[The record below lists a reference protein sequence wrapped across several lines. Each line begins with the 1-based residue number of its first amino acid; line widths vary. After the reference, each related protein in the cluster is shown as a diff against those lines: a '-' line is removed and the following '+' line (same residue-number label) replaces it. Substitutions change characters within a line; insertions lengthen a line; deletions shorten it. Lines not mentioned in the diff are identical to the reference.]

1 MHKTL
6 NNKHENLVIITA
18 PSGAGKTTL
27 IKNILDHANSQ
38 DQKVFLSISH
48 TTRQPRAGEE
58 HGKDYYFMDEKEFN
72 DNISANEYIE
82 HAVVHG
88 NLYGTPRSQIDNYLA
103 EDYKVLLEIDWQ
115 GAVSVLEQYPNATSI
130 FISPPSIEE
139 LRTRLENRGL
149 DSQEVIEKRVQG
161 AKLEMEK
168 ATQFRHQIT
177 NISLD
182 IATKNLLNII
192 FRENHG
198 SSYSRRL
205 LRTGRK
211 SIRSCIKSSTQST
224 RFNIHK
230 C

>member
-27 IKNILDHANSQ
+27 IKNILGHANSQ
-38 DQKVFLSISH
+38 AYKVFLSISH
-48 TTRQPRAGEE
+48 TTRQPREGEE
-58 HGKDYYFMDEKEFN
+58 HGKDYYFMDEKEFY

-198 SSYSRRL
+198 
-205 LRTGRK
+205 
-211 SIRSCIKSSTQST
+211 
-224 RFNIHK
+224 
-230 C
+230 

>member
-27 IKNILDHANSQ
+27 IKNILAHANSQ
-38 DQKVFLSISH
+38 AYKVFLSISH
-48 TTRQPRAGEE
+48 TTRQPREGEE
-58 HGKDYYFMDEKEFN
+58 HGKDYYFMDENEFN

-88 NLYGTPRSQIDNYLA
+88 NLYGTPRSQIDNYLD

-192 FRENHG
+192 FRENNG
-198 SSYSRRL
+198 
-205 LRTGRK
+205 
-211 SIRSCIKSSTQST
+211 
-224 RFNIHK
+224 
-230 C
+230 

>member
-27 IKNILDHANSQ
+27 IKNILDHASSHEH
-38 DQKVFLSISH
+38 KVFLSISH
-48 TTRQPRAGEE
+48 TTRQPREGEE
-58 HGKDYYFMDEKEFN
+58 HGKDYYFMDEQEFN
-72 DNISANEYIE
+72 DNIAANEYIE

-139 LRTRLENRGL
+139 LRSRLEKRGL

-161 AKLEMEK
+161 AEMEMEK
-168 ATQFRHQIT
+168 AAQFRHQIT

-198 SSYSRRL
+198 
-205 LRTGRK
+205 
-211 SIRSCIKSSTQST
+211 
-224 RFNIHK
+224 
-230 C
+230 

>member
-27 IKNILDHANSQ
+27 IKNILAHANSQ
-38 DQKVFLSISH
+38 AYKVFLSISH
-48 TTRQPRAGEE
+48 TTRQPREGEE
-58 HGKDYYFMDEKEFN
+58 HGKDYYFMDENEFN

-88 NLYGTPRSQIDNYLA
+88 NLYGTPRSQIDNYLD

-149 DSQEVIEKRVQG
+149 DSKEVIEKRVQG
-161 AKLEMEK
+161 AKLELEK

-182 IATKNLLNII
+182 TATKNLLNII

-198 SSYSRRL
+198 
-205 LRTGRK
+205 
-211 SIRSCIKSSTQST
+211 
-224 RFNIHK
+224 
-230 C
+230 

>member
-27 IKNILDHANSQ
+27 IKNILDHASSHEH
-38 DQKVFLSISH
+38 KVFLSISH
-48 TTRQPRAGEE
+48 TTRQPREGEE
-58 HGKDYYFMDEKEFN
+58 HGKDYYFMDEQEFN
-72 DNISANEYIE
+72 DNIAANEYIE
-82 HAVVHG
+82 HAVVHE

-115 GAVSVLEQYPNATSI
+115 GAVSVLDQYPNATSI

-139 LRTRLENRGL
+139 LRSRLEKRGL

-161 AKLEMEK
+161 AELEMEK
-168 ATQFRHQIT
+168 AAQFRHQIT

-198 SSYSRRL
+198 
-205 LRTGRK
+205 
-211 SIRSCIKSSTQST
+211 
-224 RFNIHK
+224 
-230 C
+230 

>member
-27 IKNILDHANSQ
+27 IKNILDHASSHEH
-38 DQKVFLSISH
+38 KVFLSISH
-48 TTRQPRAGEE
+48 TTRQPREGEE
-58 HGKDYYFMDEKEFN
+58 HGKDYYFMDEQEFN
-72 DNISANEYIE
+72 DNIAANEYIE

-88 NLYGTPRSQIDNYLA
+88 NLYGTPRSKIDNYLA

-149 DSQEVIEKRVQG
+149 DSQEVIEKRVEG

-168 ATQFRHQIT
+168 AAQFRHQIT

-198 SSYSRRL
+198 
-205 LRTGRK
+205 
-211 SIRSCIKSSTQST
+211 
-224 RFNIHK
+224 
-230 C
+230 

>member
-27 IKNILDHANSQ
+27 IKNILDHASSHEH
-38 DQKVFLSISH
+38 KVFLSISH
-48 TTRQPRAGEE
+48 TTRQPREGEE
-58 HGKDYYFMDEKEFN
+58 HGKDYYFMDEQEFN
-72 DNISANEYIE
+72 DNIAANEYIE

-115 GAVSVLEQYPNATSI
+115 GAVSVLEQYPNATSV

-149 DSQEVIEKRVQG
+149 DTQEVIEKRVQG

-168 ATQFRHQIT
+168 AAQFRHQIT

-198 SSYSRRL
+198 
-205 LRTGRK
+205 
-211 SIRSCIKSSTQST
+211 
-224 RFNIHK
+224 
-230 C
+230 

>member
-27 IKNILDHANSQ
+27 IKNILDHASSHEH
-38 DQKVFLSISH
+38 KVFLSISH
-48 TTRQPRAGEE
+48 TTRQPREGEE
-58 HGKDYYFMDEKEFN
+58 HGKDYYFMDEQEFN
-72 DNISANEYIE
+72 DNIAANEYIE
-82 HAVVHG
+82 HAVVHE

-139 LRTRLENRGL
+139 LRSRLEKRGL

-161 AKLEMEK
+161 AELEMEK
-168 ATQFRHQIT
+168 AAQFRHQIT

-198 SSYSRRL
+198 
-205 LRTGRK
+205 
-211 SIRSCIKSSTQST
+211 
-224 RFNIHK
+224 
-230 C
+230 

>member
-27 IKNILDHANSQ
+27 IKNILAHANSQ
-38 DQKVFLSISH
+38 AYKVFLSISH
-48 TTRQPRAGEE
+48 TTRQPREGEE
-58 HGKDYYFMDEKEFN
+58 HGKDYYFMDENEFN

-88 NLYGTPRSQIDNYLA
+88 NLYGTPRSQIDNYLD

-168 ATQFRHQIT
+168 ATQFKHQIT

-182 IATKNLLNII
+182 TATKNLLNII

-198 SSYSRRL
+198 
-205 LRTGRK
+205 
-211 SIRSCIKSSTQST
+211 
-224 RFNIHK
+224 
-230 C
+230 

>member
-27 IKNILDHANSQ
+27 IKNILDHASSHEH
-38 DQKVFLSISH
+38 KVFLSISH
-48 TTRQPRAGEE
+48 TTRQPREGEE
-58 HGKDYYFMDEKEFN
+58 HGKDYYFMDEQEFN
-72 DNISANEYIE
+72 DNIAANEYIE

-168 ATQFRHQIT
+168 AAQFRHQIT

-198 SSYSRRL
+198 
-205 LRTGRK
+205 
-211 SIRSCIKSSTQST
+211 
-224 RFNIHK
+224 
-230 C
+230 

>member
-27 IKNILDHANSQ
+27 IKNILDHASSHEH
-38 DQKVFLSISH
+38 KVFLSISH
-48 TTRQPRAGEE
+48 TTRQPREGEE
-58 HGKDYYFMDEKEFN
+58 HGKDYYFMDEQEFN
-72 DNISANEYIE
+72 DNIAANEYIE

-88 NLYGTPRSQIDNYLA
+88 NLYGTPRTKIDNYLA

-139 LRTRLENRGL
+139 LRSRLEKRGL

-161 AKLEMEK
+161 AELEMEK
-168 ATQFRHQIT
+168 AAQFRHQIT

-198 SSYSRRL
+198 
-205 LRTGRK
+205 
-211 SIRSCIKSSTQST
+211 
-224 RFNIHK
+224 
-230 C
+230 

>member
-27 IKNILDHANSQ
+27 IKNILGHANSQ
-38 DQKVFLSISH
+38 AYKVFLSISH
-48 TTRQPRAGEE
+48 TTRQPREGEE
-58 HGKDYYFMDEKEFN
+58 HGKDYYFMDEKEFY

-88 NLYGTPRSQIDNYLA
+88 NLYGTPRSQIDNYLD

-198 SSYSRRL
+198 
-205 LRTGRK
+205 
-211 SIRSCIKSSTQST
+211 
-224 RFNIHK
+224 
-230 C
+230 

>member
-27 IKNILDHANSQ
+27 IKNILDHASSHEH
-38 DQKVFLSISH
+38 KVFLSISH
-48 TTRQPRAGEE
+48 TTRQPREGEE
-58 HGKDYYFMDEKEFN
+58 HGKDYYFMDEQEFN
-72 DNISANEYIE
+72 DNIAANEYIE

-115 GAVSVLEQYPNATSI
+115 GAVSVLAQYPNATSI

-139 LRTRLENRGL
+139 LRTRLEKRGL

-161 AKLEMEK
+161 AELEMEK
-168 ATQFRHQIT
+168 AAQFRHQIT

-198 SSYSRRL
+198 
-205 LRTGRK
+205 
-211 SIRSCIKSSTQST
+211 
-224 RFNIHK
+224 
-230 C
+230 